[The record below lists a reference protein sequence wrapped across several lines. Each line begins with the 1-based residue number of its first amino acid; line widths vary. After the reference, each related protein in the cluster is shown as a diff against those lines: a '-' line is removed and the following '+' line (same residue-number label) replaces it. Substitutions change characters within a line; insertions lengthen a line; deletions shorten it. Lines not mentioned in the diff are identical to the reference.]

1 MCLFLVLFVIFIRN
15 EFDFAEIHMKP
26 SQIFD
31 SLKQSEKIFQYLA
44 DEWELLLHDGAQ
56 HHTATA
62 NNTTAEL

>member
-1 MCLFLVLFVIFIRN
+1 MCLFLVFVIFIRMN
-15 EFDFAEIHMKP
+15 FAEIPMKP